1 MDYDI
6 LRKAKIHKKWKGE
19 NTMKAVNVHRLW
31 KGIFTAA
38 VLSCLLAVPASA
50 KEERTPVGR
59 ITLNF
64 SADIQAGDSEA
75 YIDVSVEDG
84 SCSVESADFVNEQEY
99 WAGGVRP
106 KVEIWLEADSDC
118 YFKKSGKSAFTFTG
132 DDVKY
137 VSSSTKYDREMMRL
151 VVTLDK
157 LDEEDEDLEVSE
169 LIWDEDNAIAHWDQ
183 NGIAK
188 KYKVR
193 LCRGRGGS
201 STEDGVGSVHTV
213 TENSFDF
220 AEQIPKAGNY
230 YFKVRAVDIRDN
242 LGDWEESPWFE
253 VTEEDLSEWKGSWKQ
268 NERGWWY
275 ENRDGSWLKEC
286 WQMIDSDW
294 YFFDSEG
301 YMKTGWIDW
310 NGKSYFCSES
320 GAMLVS
326 CTTPDGYSVGEDGA
340 KILP

>member
-1 MDYDI
+1 
-6 LRKAKIHKKWKGE
+6 
-19 NTMKAVNVHRLW
+19 MKAVNAHRLW
-31 KGIFTAA
+31 KGIFAAA
-38 VLSCLLAVPASA
+38 VLSCCFAVPASA
-50 KEERTPVGR
+50 KEERTPVGH

-84 SCSVESADFVNEQEY
+84 SCSVESADFINEQEY

-106 KVEIWLEADSDC
+106 KVEIWLGADSDC

-132 DDVKY
+132 DEVKY
-137 VSSSTKYDREMMRL
+137 VSSSTKYDKEMLRL

-157 LDEEDEDLEVSE
+157 LDDEDEDLDVSG

-193 LCRGRGGS
+193 LCRGKGGS
-201 STEDGVGSVHTV
+201 SIEDGVGSVHTV
-213 TENSFDF
+213 IENSFDF

-230 YFKVRAVDIRDN
+230 YFKVRAVDIRGN
-242 LGDWEESPWFE
+242 QGDWVESPWFE
-253 VTEEDLSEWKGSWKQ
+253 VTKEELLEWKGSWRQ
-268 NERGWWY
+268 NERGWWF
-275 ENRDGSWLKEC
+275 ENRDGSWPKEC

>member
-1 MDYDI
+1 MCIRD
-6 LRKAKIHKKWKGE
+6 R
-19 NTMKAVNVHRLW
+19 
-31 KGIFTAA
+31 
-38 VLSCLLAVPASA
+38 
-50 KEERTPVGR
+50 
-59 ITLNF
+59 
-64 SADIQAGDSEA
+64 A

-157 LDEEDEDLEVSE
+157 LDEEDEDLEVSG

-253 VTEEDLSEWKGSWKQ
+253 VTEEDLSLIHISTRFVFDEFGTELKLACAGDMWMDCMALGVNKGNAVKTIQESLDIRPEETMAFGDQ
-268 NERGWWY
+268 LNDLEMLDQAYYSFAVANAR
-275 ENRDGSWLKEC
+275 EEVRRAARFQADSNVNDGVL
-286 WQMIDSDW
+286 
-294 YFFDSEG
+294 
-301 YMKTGWIDW
+301 
-310 NGKSYFCSES
+310 
-320 GAMLVS
+320 
-326 CTTPDGYSVGEDGA
+326 
-340 KILP
+340 KILKYLL

>member
-106 KVEIWLEADSDC
+106 KVEIWLEAIATVILKNR
-118 YFKKSGKSAFTFTG
+118 KKC
-132 DDVKY
+132 VY
-137 VSSSTKYDREMMRL
+137 LY
-151 VVTLDK
+151 
-157 LDEEDEDLEVSE
+157 
-169 LIWDEDNAIAHWDQ
+169 
-183 NGIAK
+183 
-188 KYKVR
+188 
-193 LCRGRGGS
+193 GG
-201 STEDGVGSVHTV
+201 
-213 TENSFDF
+213 
-220 AEQIPKAGNY
+220 
-230 YFKVRAVDIRDN
+230 
-242 LGDWEESPWFE
+242 
-253 VTEEDLSEWKGSWKQ
+253 
-268 NERGWWY
+268 
-275 ENRDGSWLKEC
+275 
-286 WQMIDSDW
+286 
-294 YFFDSEG
+294 
-301 YMKTGWIDW
+301 
-310 NGKSYFCSES
+310 
-320 GAMLVS
+320 
-326 CTTPDGYSVGEDGA
+326 
-340 KILP
+340 

>member
-1 MDYDI
+1 M
-6 LRKAKIHKKWKGE
+6 R
-19 NTMKAVNVHRLW
+19 
-31 KGIFTAA
+31 
-38 VLSCLLAVPASA
+38 
-50 KEERTPVGR
+50 
-59 ITLNF
+59 
-64 SADIQAGDSEA
+64 
-75 YIDVSVEDG
+75 SV
-84 SCSVESADFVNEQEY
+84 
-99 WAGGVRP
+99 
-106 KVEIWLEADSDC
+106 
-118 YFKKSGKSAFTFTG
+118 
-132 DDVKY
+132 
-137 VSSSTKYDREMMRL
+137 M
-151 VVTLDK
+151 
-157 LDEEDEDLEVSE
+157 
-169 LIWDEDNAIAHWDQ
+169 
-183 NGIAK
+183 
-188 KYKVR
+188 
-193 LCRGRGGS
+193 
-201 STEDGVGSVHTV
+201 GSVHTV

-275 ENRDGSWLKEC
+275 ENRDGSWPKEC